1 MGSTVIVDTLWMQ
14 QPPKLGRTCV
24 DEKIDGEGQFV
35 KIWNGKRNFM
45 DEGFFPSNFPV
56 GQSPKEAEKKKVEPT
71 GAIVILRDQL
81 QQMIIAISSSYCGI
95 VDFSLFF

>member
-1 MGSTVIVDTLWMQ
+1 MESTVIVDTLWMQ

-56 GQSPKEAEKKKVEPT
+56 GQSPKEAEKKK
-71 GAIVILRDQL
+71 LNQL
-81 QQMIIAISSSYCGI
+81 APSSSLGTSYNK
-95 VDFSLFF
+95 

>member
-1 MGSTVIVDTLWMQ
+1 MKD
-14 QPPKLGRTCV
+14 
-24 DEKIDGEGQFV
+24 
-35 KIWNGKRNFM
+35 
-45 DEGFFPSNFPV
+45 FFPSNFPV